1 LAGTEIALRRLIAR
15 ALLAAAVVAL
25 LAWWASHRLPAPGVI
40 DARLRQEPV
49 QGRTD
54 RAPFDFVYKG
64 KRCLVRPVA
73 SYELWGLVVS
83 HNDIHSVSDIYHDAT
98 SVDTRDLCVVWGRN
112 VQGDAYRRAKFWSGP
127 FTCYVRTP
135 AGVDLDLHGV
145 GNNHLISDEPRLRD
159 VLGGVHLGDQVHVR
173 GLLVDYQ
180 MEDWGD
186 FWRRTSTV
194 RSDSGCEVIYL
205 EQLEVLRRNA
215 AAAHTLIQGA
225 VTLLVLLPIA
235 WLVVAW
241 REVGQRSGS
250 LGRL

>member
-1 LAGTEIALRRLIAR
+1 LSSRDAGLRRLIAR
-15 ALLAAAVVAL
+15 GILAALVVLAI
-25 LAWWASHRLPAPGVI
+25 AWWAAGRLPPPAVI
-40 DARLRQEPV
+40 DATLRQEPL

-54 RAPFDFVYKG
+54 REPFDFLYKG

-98 SVDTRDLCVVWGRN
+98 SVDTRDLCVIWGRN
-112 VQGDAYRRAKFWSGP
+112 VTSDAYRRVKFWSGP

-135 AGVDLDLHGV
+135 AGVDLDLAGL
-145 GNNHLISDEPRLRD
+145 GNNHLISDQQRLRD
-159 VLGGVHLGDQVHVR
+159 VLGTVHRGDQVHLR

-180 MEDWGD
+180 MEDWGG

-194 RSDSGCEVIYL
+194 RTDTGCEVVYL

-215 AAAHTLIQGA
+215 AVAHALLHAAVA
-225 VTLLVLLPIA
+225 LLVLLPIA
-235 WLVVAW
+235 WVLVAW